1 MKKFVSIALAAMLI
15 IAMAGCSQSEAPA
28 ATTAAPAQTEAQT
41 VAQTQAPE
49 TAALRVCSRFEN
61 KGHGFRYR
69 HEISDDIGMS
79 NSNRTTIFNLLP
91 E

>member
-41 VAQTQAPE
+41 VATTLAPE
-49 TAALRVCSRFEN
+49 TAAALTGTAF
-61 KGHGFRYR
+61 
-69 HEISDDIGMS
+69 
-79 NSNRTTIFNLLP
+79 T
-91 E
+91 